1 MTSYM
6 TMSFAKGK
14 KSETSISHNNRSL
27 DPNFDFSKAGHKH
40 IKQEYTHLNQVWV
53 HQSIR
58 DVYQK
63 EFGAAVDEYNQK
75 QKRKDRKIGNY
86 YDKVKAN
93 KNMRT
98 QYEFVVQ
105 VGNKDDWSKWSDDRD
120 NPKGAWQFAGRMLH
134 EYYLGFQKRNPNLV
148 VYNCALHMDEQGS
161 PHIHM
166 NVVPVGRNYQRGVNV
181 RPSLKKALMQEGIE
195 FDRHDSR
202 LMWRNFQNR
211 EQEALADIAK
221 RYHIERVAGVTNK
234 LRDVHQ
240 YKEAMRLVDEAED
253 KERAA
258 QARAQQ
264 AEQQAA
270 TQEEKSTDLRKSFTE
285 LRKKSMEERKKLDQI
300 TAESTQKR
308 KKLDQV
314 NADLFDKQDQLALI
328 KKQVAAQQALLNSV
342 DEKKKQDKELTDKIE
357 KKKQRLDKLDRD
369 YEAKTDG
376 WQQYQQTVEKIT
388 TMHKRLR
395 KPEDYIV
402 YTKTPLGREK
412 FDEELTQG
420 NITQLINAASKG
432 ALIDDVMAEN
442 KSLTVEQSKKIQ
454 EAVDKAVAP
463 YKKTIASQKKE
474 LARKDSL
481 IAELKDYVQLT
492 MDSAREFVKKKVP
505 EVYQEFVRGIGARIR
520 VRGIKHIFSMD
531 KSDKMEAKQGFNNPR
546 QYDETYDKAYQNNLL
561 RQSQERG
568 LE

>member
-6 TMSFAKGK
+6 TMSFSKGK
-14 KSETSISHNNRSL
+14 KSETSISHNNRSIEP
-27 DPNFDFSKAGHKH
+27 DFDFSKAGHKH

-53 HQSIR
+53 HENIR
-58 DVYQK
+58 DVYQR
-63 EFGAAVDEYNQK
+63 EFGQAVDEYNKK
-75 QKRKDRKIGNY
+75 QKRKDRKIVNY

-105 VGNKDDWSKWSDDRD
+105 VGNKDNWDQYPDR
-120 NPKGAWQFAGRMLH
+120 NGRQWQAAAKILH
-134 EYYLGFQKRNPNLV
+134 EYYKGFQNRNPNLI
-148 VYNCALHMDEQGS
+148 VYNCALHLDEQGS

-166 NVVPVGRNYQRGVNV
+166 NVVPVGRKYQRGVNV
-181 RPSLKKALMQEGIE
+181 RPSLKKALIQQGIE

-221 RYHIERVAGVTNK
+221 QFGIERVAGVTNK

-240 YKEAMRLVDEAED
+240 YKEAMRLVDEAKE
-253 KERAA
+253 KERTA
-258 QARAQQ
+258 QARAEQ

-270 TQEEKSTDLRKSFTE
+270 TQEEKST
-285 LRKKSMEERKKLDQI
+285 EERKKLDQI

-308 KKLDQV
+308 EKLDQV

-328 KKQVAAQQALLNSV
+328 KKQVAAQQALFDSV
-342 DEKKKQDKELTDKIE
+342 ADKKKQDKELSDNIDE
-357 KKKQRLDKLDRD
+357 KKQRLEKLDRD

-402 YTKTPLGREK
+402 YTKTPLGKK
-412 FDEELTQG
+412 FDEELTRG
-420 NITQLINAASKG
+420 NIIQLINAAGKG
-432 ALIDDVMAEN
+432 ALIGEVMAEN
-442 KSLTVEQSKKIQ
+442 KKLTVEQPKKIQ
-454 EAVDKAVAP
+454 EAVDKATAP
-463 YKKTIASQKKE
+463 YKKTVAKQNKE

-505 EVYQEFVRGIGARIR
+505 EVYHEFVRGIGARLKIR
-520 VRGIKHIFSMD
+520 GNKQVLGLDRD
-531 KSDKMEAKQGFNNPR
+531 DRLEAMQGFKNPR
-546 QYDETYDKAYQNNLL
+546 QYDEAYNKAYNNNLR
-561 RQSQERG
+561 RQFQERD

>member
-27 DPNFDFSKAGHKH
+27 DPDFDFSKAGHKH

-53 HQSIR
+53 HENIR
-58 DVYQK
+58 YVYQR
-63 EFGAAVDEYNQK
+63 EFGQAVDDYNQK
-75 QKRKDRKIGNY
+75 QKRKDRKIDNY

-105 VGNKDDWSKWSDDRD
+105 VGNKDDWAKWSADRD
-120 NPKGAWQFAGRMLH
+120 NPKGAWKLAGDMLH
-134 EYYLGFQKRNPNLV
+134 QYYLGFQKRNPNLI

-202 LMWRNFQNR
+202 ALWRNFQSR

-270 TQEEKSTDLRKSFTE
+270 TQEEKSTELHKNFTE
-285 LRKKSMEERKKLDQI
+285 
-300 TAESTQKR
+300 KR

-314 NADLFDKQDQLALI
+314 TVDLDDKQSQLATVN
-328 KKQVAAQQALLNSV
+328 KQIAEQQALLDSV
-342 DEKKKQDKELTDKIE
+342 AEKKKQDKELADKIKE
-357 KKKQRLDKLDRD
+357 KKQRLEKLDLD

-376 WQQYQQTVEKIT
+376 WQQYQQTVDKIT
-388 TMHKRLR
+388 RMQKRLR

-402 YTKTPLGREK
+402 YTKTPLGRDK
-412 FDEELTQG
+412 FDEELTRG
-420 NITQLINAASKG
+420 NIIQLINAAGKG
-432 ALIDDVMAEN
+432 ALIGDVMAEN
-442 KSLTVEQSKKIQ
+442 KRLTAEQPKKIQ
-454 EAVDKAVAP
+454 EAVNKAVAP
-463 YKKTIASQKKE
+463 YQKTIDEQKKE
-474 LARKDSL
+474 LAKKDSM
-481 IAELKDYVQLT
+481 IAELKVFAVST
-492 MDSAREFVKKKVP
+492 MESAKEFVKKKLP
-505 EVYQEFVRGIGARIR
+505 EVYQDFVRGIGARLKIR
-520 VRGIKHIFSMD
+520 NYSRPFGPLD
-531 KSDKMEAKQGFNNPR
+531 RQDRAEAQEGFDNPR
-546 QYDETYDKAYQNNLL
+546 RYDETYDLNIARYTGQARQFKYADRSERPTSYQGPDRELD
-561 RQSQERG
+561 R
-568 LE
+568 